1 MSELLRGYAVL
12 SLCGWAAFPLVHRL
26 LKALPD
32 RGYALCRCFGWV
44 LTAWLAWIL
53 AWATGRPL
61 TTHLALGSIAF
72 VGLSCWLPTIVGR
85 SEDDGPLSLPRRK
98 PGLVACI
105 EALFLAGC
113 LLFGALQA
121 RNPAVDPDSE
131 RFMDYAF
138 LRASLRSPGLPIMDP
153 WFAGREAAYYHFGYA
168 LVAFLV
174 RAGGADPARFF
185 TAAVA
190 LPYALLWIG
199 CFGVG
204 VALTGRLRGGAWAAF
219 LVLGAGNLKWIGQG
233 VGALRPGS
241 FDWFAPSR
249 AIEGTITEFP
259 WFSLLWGDLHPYAI
273 ALPIVACGLAFVLAE
288 GSEARSRGAIEPG
301 GTRSARIAAG
311 RAPGFALVAGAAL
324 AAHPW
329 DFPFL
334 LGAALA
340 VTLAAGGPRKLA
352 RLSAVGIAGA
362 LSCVLYLPF
371 LKGLVPGARGVGW
384 VALRSAPGEWLAAYG
399 PFVLLAALASPVLAF
414 RGRPGL
420 HEEGEA
426 RHGERLALVLAA
438 FALLTA
444 LLGEVLYVRD
454 LFEPTPLV
462 RMNTIFKL
470 HRFAWLLLGLASSP
484 LVERLL
490 APGSPAAARLAGLRR
505 GAGPAV
511 VLVVLAGASVY
522 PILGTAA
529 WLRARESEARR
540 QTDGAARAAL
550 LPGAD
555 AEALFRATSPGDAA
569 AAFFIARTAGAHDI
583 LLEEAGEPY
592 TWSSRISTFT
602 GVPAVLG
609 WGNHEAVW
617 RQGWAEVQR
626 RGADVAAIYEHPGS
640 SEACDQLRAY
650 GVKWMVVGDRER
662 QRYGAAVAGVGR
674 LANPVFAGDGTEVYL
689 AGEVCAAA
697 GRSAGGEFPAVRHER
712 AGAAPRAA
720 ERP

>member
-1 MSELLRGYAVL
+1 MGPSRCRAVSRGWSPA
-12 SLCGWAAFPLVHRL
+12 SRLCSSPDVCCSAHCKLATPRWTRTASGSWTTRSFGPPCAARVCRSWIHG
-26 LKALPD
+26 LPAG
-32 RGYALCRCFGWV
+32 RRPTTISA
-44 LTAWLAWIL
+44 TPSWL
-53 AWATGRPL
+53 
-61 TTHLALGSIAF
+61 F
-72 VGLSCWLPTIVGR
+72 SCVRAAPIPPA
-85 SEDDGPLSLPRRK
+85 SSRR
-98 PGLVACI
+98 
-105 EALFLAGC
+105 
-113 LLFGALQA
+113 
-121 RNPAVDPDSE
+121 
-131 RFMDYAF
+131 
-138 LRASLRSPGLPIMDP
+138 RSPCRTPFSGSAASV
-153 WFAGREAAYYHFGYA
+153 WAG
-168 LVAFLV
+168 
-174 RAGGADPARFF
+174 
-185 TAAVA
+185 
-190 LPYALLWIG
+190 
-199 CFGVG
+199 
-204 VALTGRLRGGAWAAF
+204 
-219 LVLGAGNLKWIGQG
+219 
-233 VGALRPGS
+233 
-241 FDWFAPSR
+241 
-249 AIEGTITEFP
+249 
-259 WFSLLWGDLHPYAI
+259 
-273 ALPIVACGLAFVLAE
+273 
-288 GSEARSRGAIEPG
+288 RSRGGSAGARG
-301 GTRSARIAAG
+301 GRG
-311 RAPGFALVAGAAL
+311 RARVGGGGAAGFALVAGGARGA
-324 AAHPW
+324 P
-329 DFPFL
+329 PGISPSL
-334 LGAALA
+334 LGAPLGVAR
-340 VTLAAGGPRKLA
+340 AAGGPGRLA

-540 QTDGAARAAL
+540 QKDGAARAAL

-555 AEALFRATSPGDAA
+555 AEALFRAISPGDAA

-640 SEACDQLRAY
+640 REACDRLRAY

-712 AGAAPRAA
+712 AGAAARAA

>member
-219 LVLGAGNLKWIGQG
+219 LVLGAGNLTWIGQG
-233 VGALRPGS
+233 MGALRPGS
-241 FDWFAPSR
+241 FE
-249 AIEGTITEFP
+249 I
-259 WFSLLWGDLHPYAI
+259 
-273 ALPIVACGLAFVLAE
+273 
-288 GSEARSRGAIEPG
+288 
-301 GTRSARIAAG
+301 G
-311 RAPGFALVAGAAL
+311 RAHV
-324 AAHPW
+324 
-329 DFPFL
+329 
-334 LGAALA
+334 
-340 VTLAAGGPRKLA
+340 
-352 RLSAVGIAGA
+352 
-362 LSCVLYLPF
+362 
-371 LKGLVPGARGVGW
+371 
-384 VALRSAPGEWLAAYG
+384 
-399 PFVLLAALASPVLAF
+399 
-414 RGRPGL
+414 
-420 HEEGEA
+420 
-426 RHGERLALVLAA
+426 
-438 FALLTA
+438 
-444 LLGEVLYVRD
+444 
-454 LFEPTPLV
+454 
-462 RMNTIFKL
+462 
-470 HRFAWLLLGLASSP
+470 
-484 LVERLL
+484 
-490 APGSPAAARLAGLRR
+490 
-505 GAGPAV
+505 
-511 VLVVLAGASVY
+511 
-522 PILGTAA
+522 
-529 WLRARESEARR
+529 
-540 QTDGAARAAL
+540 
-550 LPGAD
+550 
-555 AEALFRATSPGDAA
+555 
-569 AAFFIARTAGAHDI
+569 
-583 LLEEAGEPY
+583 
-592 TWSSRISTFT
+592 
-602 GVPAVLG
+602 
-609 WGNHEAVW
+609 
-617 RQGWAEVQR
+617 
-626 RGADVAAIYEHPGS
+626 
-640 SEACDQLRAY
+640 
-650 GVKWMVVGDRER
+650 
-662 QRYGAAVAGVGR
+662 
-674 LANPVFAGDGTEVYL
+674 
-689 AGEVCAAA
+689 
-697 GRSAGGEFPAVRHER
+697 
-712 AGAAPRAA
+712 
-720 ERP
+720 